1 MATQQSFATLSAAMD
16 SPCSAF
22 FGVGPAG
29 ARDPHTL
36 YSASR
41 EIENLTFDVS
51 NNQIL
56 CSFTA
61 GGLARHACVV
71 QSLAAGELGG
81 AFRGAYVTKEI
92 TAGGPWPLEI
102 EIDGAPAAALHELP
116 GVQADLVANLLPMFT
131 YRVGGLR
138 IRVLAFAP
146 VDVERPELSPRAIVL
161 AVEIRNEG
169 SETLTGRLSST
180 GVSPVSSTGIL
191 PVERQ
196 QQEHGRDAHATRQE
210 HGRDAH
216 ATQREH
222 GRDAHATH
230 GQDARA
236 TEDAC
241 ATTAQAA
248 FSLAGGAVQCL
259 AFVCAIGADADE
271 TRAIQSRVAGRAAVD
286 WLNDTLAYHARRLGT
301 LAIPSEPYWAESLVR
316 ASELCRQSELHL
328 PDGRFG
334 GSFWGS
340 RFCGPASWEN
350 KFIWIKDIY
359 HAMLPMGM
367 LHPQL
372 CAGAAAWFNQW
383 GPPPQA
389 FGRGLARWADA
400 SPATHSPC
408 NALAAYLLA
417 GEYYRNTG
425 DTSFFAGQ
433 ADLLA
438 GAMKMFEQIHASRRG
453 EEMLFPALYISDG
466 DARGDWHT
474 GSNVV
479 IWKAFAEMSR
489 LADEVYNVP
498 DLAAAWAANAEQ
510 LKAAILERCAGE
522 SPHGRRFFEGA
533 NAEGTFVAGHDGE
546 ETDTTLA
553 PFYGFCE
560 TDEPALLTHASLAL
574 TAENPLYWP
583 EMDGV
588 WWTDDKHYGATFPA
602 WMTALASAAD
612 EAELARQLLR
622 IRRLTDLDGSIWWW
636 PYLAGATDPNAPQ
649 RAAAAMKCAWAGG
662 VLACL
667 FIHNILG
674 LRADRPARRVN
685 FRPFC
690 PWPEFSWQNC
700 RLGESCF
707 DVTYRNDGGE
717 LSATLTNRN
726 AEPYEVQIELVLPA
740 GSPCAPDGKMGTVP
754 NSGTVPIF
762 PGRRF
767 GRATLVRRA
776 AVDPG
781 KTLELRRV

>member
-1 MATQQSFATLSAAMD
+1 MATPQPFATLSAAMD
-16 SPCSAF
+16 SPCSEF
-22 FGVGPAG
+22 FGVGPKG

-36 YSASR
+36 YSTSR

-51 NNQIL
+51 NNQVL

-61 GGLARHACVV
+61 AGLAQHACVV

-92 TAGGPWPLEI
+92 TAGGPWPLGI
-102 EIDGAPAAALHELP
+102 EIAGRPAVTLHSLP
-116 GVQADLVANLLPMFT
+116 SVQADLVANLLPMFT
-131 YRVGGLR
+131 YRTGGMR

-146 VDVERPELSPRAIVL
+146 IDIARPELSPRAIVL
-161 AVEIRNEG
+161 AVEIYNEG
-169 SETLTGRLSST
+169 SAAVQGRLRST
-180 GVSPVSSTGIL
+180 GVPTGQVSPVSSTGIL
-191 PVERQ
+191 PVE
-196 QQEHGRDAHATRQE
+196 GSGM

-216 ATQREH
+216 ATQQEH

-230 GQDARA
+230 GQEARA
-236 TEDAC
+236 TE
-241 ATTAQAA
+241 AQAA

-259 AFVCAIGADADE
+259 AFTCAIGADADE
-271 TRAIQSRVAGRAAVD
+271 TRAIQTRVAARPALD
-286 WLNDTLAYHARRLGT
+286 WINDTLAYHTRRLGT
-301 LAIPSEPYWAESLVR
+301 LSIPGDPYWAESLVR

-389 FGRGLARWADA
+389 FGRGLARWPDA

-425 DTSFFAGQ
+425 DAAFFGGQ
-433 ADLLA
+433 ADPLA
-438 GAMKMFEQIHASRRG
+438 GAIKMLGQIHASRRG

-489 LADEVYNVP
+489 LANEVYDVP
-498 DLAAAWAANAEQ
+498 DLAAAWASNAEE
-510 LKAAILERCAGE
+510 LKAAILAHCAGA

-533 NAEGTFVAGHDGE
+533 NADGTFVAGHDGE
-546 ETDTTLA
+546 ETDTTLM

-560 TDEPALLTHASLAL
+560 ADEPALLTHARVAMTS
-574 TAENPLYWP
+574 ENPLYWP

-602 WMTALASAAD
+602 WMTSLASAAD

-649 RAAAAMKCAWAGG
+649 RAAAAMKCAWAAG
-662 VLACL
+662 VFACL

-674 LRADRPARRVN
+674 LRADRPARRVS

-707 DVTYRNDGGE
+707 DVTYRNDGQE

-726 AEPYEVQIELVLPA
+726 AEPYEAIIELMLPPGA
-740 GSPCAPDGKMGTVP
+740 DFAPEGPEKAGTVP
-754 NSGTVPIF
+754 VLS
-762 PGRRF
+762 GRRF
-767 GRATLVRRA
+767 NRETLIRSGV
-776 AVDPG
+776 VNPG
-781 KTLELRRV
+781 ETLELRCL